1 MPGDEIAAQELVDVL
16 TPRGHLGFHEV
27 AMRALL
33 DASIADVTLT
43 VFQ

>member
-16 TPRGHLGFHEV
+16 TPRGHLGSREV
-27 AMRALL
+27 AVRALL
-33 DASIADVTLT
+33 DGPIADVRLT